1 MSTEKEKRI
10 FREKKKLLSKLAMI
24 LCAVHNKC
32 VKRNWLS
39 MSCFDC
45 LMLFCLFLF
54 LFSGSTVC
62 DSFRNKHVYFKNR
75 FNYCK
80 EQKIPLLGS
89 YSHSPA
95 SWYQHML
102 HANTGTH
109 FYECI
114 WNCFFHF
121 LLEYKGNSLSRF

>member
-80 EQKIPLLGS
+80 EQKIPL
-89 YSHSPA
+89 HSR
-95 SWYQHML
+95 
-102 HANTGTH
+102 
-109 FYECI
+109 
-114 WNCFFHF
+114 
-121 LLEYKGNSLSRF
+121 LLLSLSGILVSTYVACKHWHTFLWMYLKLFFSLSSRIQRKFFE